1 MSRDSL
7 DPARFVPANRSLLI
21 SLPLCADIPF
31 HLLEP
36 FFLKCE
42 YKRLRSREVLLSPGQ
57 ANFYLYVLL
66 SGQLTIHIE
75 SLESEKGFQVMPGEF
90 VGEVSIIDNL
100 APTAYVAA
108 SENSLLLCI
117 HETVLW

>member
-1 MSRDSL
+1 MENDSEADEPITSVDSI
-7 DPARFVPANRSLLI
+7 DPARFVPDNQSLLI

-42 YKRLRSREVLLSPGQ
+42 FKRLQYREVLLSPGQ

-66 SGQLTIHIE
+66 SGQLTSTH
-75 SLESEKGFQVMPGEF
+75 
-90 VGEVSIIDNL
+90 
-100 APTAYVAA
+100 
-108 SENSLLLCI
+108 
-117 HETVLW
+117 